1 MHMVWHHAEL
11 MKFQYGKIIRKMQ
24 CSLCYYSSQWRFNN
38 SSTPWSAIRNP
49 CIPADTAE
57 VIEALPF
64 LQDNVIDEGIVIVMM
79 KRAPMIRMDAG
90 IAERGDCL
98 GGVHDDKIIRLL
110 IACTFTPSHFRTF
123 DKPASP
129 QSAGGKGRRSSGKG
143 RRSRFVGGA
152 AIRLQGRHH
161 YISP

>member
-38 SSTPWSAIRNP
+38 SSTPWSAVRNP

-79 KRAPMIRMDAG
+79 KRAPMIGMDAG
-90 IAERGDCL
+90 IAERGDCF
-98 GGVHDDKIIRLL
+98 GRVHDDKIIRLL
-110 IACTFTPSHFRTF
+110 IACTFAPSTNRLRR
-123 DKPASP
+123 KVPAARCRS
-129 QSAGGKGRRSSGKG
+129 SSGKG

-152 AIRLQGRHH
+152 AIRLQGRHQ